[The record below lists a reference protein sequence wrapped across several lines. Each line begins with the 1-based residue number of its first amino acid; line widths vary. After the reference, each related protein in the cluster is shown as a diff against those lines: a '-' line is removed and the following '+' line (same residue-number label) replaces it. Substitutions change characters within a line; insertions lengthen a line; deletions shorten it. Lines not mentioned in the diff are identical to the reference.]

1 MRTAP
6 RARVMGIGSCQRHD
20 WLMTNRV
27 RGNVLV
33 AIQFVL
39 LAIIFFVPSSRTWIL
54 PAGAGAIG
62 STLFFV
68 GLLVTAIALMGL
80 GSSLTANPVP
90 LAKGTL
96 KTGGLYGA
104 VRHPIYSGILLAAV
118 SFSATSGSLW
128 SLIGTIALIVLF
140 AVKARFEERLLLAA
154 YPGYAAYAAR
164 VGRFVP
170 GVGKL
175 QEHSS

>member
-1 MRTAP
+1 
-6 RARVMGIGSCQRHD
+6 
-20 WLMTNRV
+20 
-27 RGNVLV
+27 
-33 AIQFVL
+33 
-39 LAIIFFVPSSRTWIL
+39 
-54 PAGAGAIG
+54 
-62 STLFFV
+62 
-68 GLLVTAIALMGL
+68 
-80 GSSLTANPVP
+80 
-90 LAKGTL
+90 
-96 KTGGLYGA
+96 
-104 VRHPIYSGILLAAV
+104 LLAAV
-118 SFSATSGSLW
+118 SFSATNGSLW